1 MRYGPDYYRD
11 DPKPK
16 IERSLGGFK
25 EDDIVFSVKYQ
36 PTQEE
41 LLNWGREAAVVNF
54 DNETGLP
61 IFVMFGNRVGKLV
74 SDVFNSYLEQEYY
87 GKKNTGG
94 LDYKKIVDQEVVTK
108 VKNRLK
114 NPIVKVEKQPMAAKD
129 IKTFPVVKD
138 TGNTRYRSIYDGIMI
153 MGKDTVK
160 TYLIVTDTIK

>member
-11 DPKPK
+11 DPKPI

-36 PTQEE
+36 ATPEE
-41 LLNWGREAAVVNF
+41 FSIWEREAAVVHF

-61 IFVMFGNRVGKLV
+61 IFVMFGNEVGKLV
-74 SDVFNSYLEQEYY
+74 SDVFKSYLEQEYHE
-87 GKKNTGG
+87 KKNTNGV
-94 LDYKKIVDQEVVTK
+94 DYKKIVDQEFVSP

-114 NPIVKVEKQPMAAKD
+114 NPIVKEQKQSKAVKVLR
-129 IKTFPVVKD
+129 TFPVVKD
-138 TGNTRYRSIYDGIMI
+138 TGNTRYRSIYDGNMI